1 MLTVPRNRALLAGAA
16 ALALAVALV
25 TAVFIGPFGR
35 DTQES
40 GRDDQEQ
47 VTVGGRVYA
56 ERCASCHGANLEGQP
71 NWRERKPDGKLP
83 APPHDA
89 SGHTWHHPDQAL
101 IGITRDGLALYA
113 PPGYQS
119 DMPAFVGVLS
129 DEEIAAVVAYIRSA
143 WPEEIRNRQAAIT
156 RAYDAAQE

>member
-1 MLTVPRNRALLAGAA
+1 MLLAGAA
-16 ALALAVALV
+16 ALALAVMSVA
-25 TAVFIGPFGR
+25 AVSIGLFGR
-35 DTQES
+35 ETQKSEPN
-40 GRDDQEQ
+40 GQGQ
-47 VTVGGRVYA
+47 VAVGGRIYA

-101 IGITRDGLALYA
+101 IGITRDGLARYA
-113 PPGYQS
+113 PPGYRS
-119 DMPAFVGVLS
+119 DMPAFAGVLR
-129 DEEIAAVVAYIRSA
+129 DEEIAAVIAYIRST

-156 RAYDAAQE
+156 RAYDAARE